1 MIKKT
6 DIKLYPYNVWTGVL
20 SDKEEV
26 LRRFDF
32 FTTVD
37 HMLADKPIE
46 VNDLDFDSIAGITYV
61 VRERKTRDKGS
72 LTLFNEEITTYNY
85 HHLFNVI
92 SHEAGHAADIMWQ
105 GLIGMNAKDDF
116 DSNNKN
122 EPYIYLLGHIA
133 GIMGSYVMNFNKEQN
148 GIN

>member
-1 MIKKT
+1 MIRKT

-26 LRRFDF
+26 LRKFDF
-32 FTTVD
+32 FTTID
-37 HMLADKPIE
+37 KMLADEPIE
-46 VNDLDFDSIAGITYV
+46 VNDLDFDSAAGITYV
-61 VRERKTRDKGS
+61 VREKKTRDKGS
-72 LTLFNEEITTYNY
+72 LTLFDEEIITYSY
-85 HHLFNVI
+85 RHLFDII
-92 SHEAGHAADIMWQ
+92 SHEAGHATDIMWQ

-122 EPYIYLLGHIA
+122 EPYIYLLGYIA

>member
-1 MIKKT
+1 MIRKT

-26 LRRFDF
+26 LRKFDF

-46 VNDLDFDSIAGITYV
+46 VNDLDFDSTAGITYV

-92 SHEAGHAADIMWQ
+92 SHEAGHAADIM
-105 GLIGMNAKDDF
+105 
-116 DSNNKN
+116 
-122 EPYIYLLGHIA
+122 
-133 GIMGSYVMNFNKEQN
+133 
-148 GIN
+148 

>member
-26 LRRFDF
+26 LRKFDF

-46 VNDLDFDSIAGITYV
+46 VNDLDFDST
-61 VRERKTRDKGS
+61 
-72 LTLFNEEITTYNY
+72 
-85 HHLFNVI
+85 
-92 SHEAGHAADIMWQ
+92 
-105 GLIGMNAKDDF
+105 
-116 DSNNKN
+116 
-122 EPYIYLLGHIA
+122 A

>member
-1 MIKKT
+1 MIRKT

-26 LRRFDF
+26 LRKFDF

-46 VNDLDFDSIAGITYV
+46 VNDLDFDSTAGITYV

-92 SHEAGHAADIMWQ
+92 SHEAGH
-105 GLIGMNAKDDF
+105 
-116 DSNNKN
+116 
-122 EPYIYLLGHIA
+122 IA

>member
-1 MIKKT
+1 M
-6 DIKLYPYNVWTGVL
+6 WTGVL

-26 LRRFDF
+26 LRKFDF

-37 HMLADKPIE
+37 KMLADEPIE
-46 VNDLDFDSIAGITYV
+46 VNDLDFDSAAGITYV
-61 VRERKTRDKGS
+61 VREKKTRDKGS
-72 LTLFNEEITTYNY
+72 LTLFDEEIITYSY
-85 HHLFNVI
+85 RHLFDII
-92 SHEAGHAADIMWQ
+92 SHEAGHATDI
-105 GLIGMNAKDDF
+105 MNAKVDF

-122 EPYIYLLGHIA
+122 EPYIYLLGYIA